1 MAAKTMLRMRELE
14 RATGVGRE
22 TIRYYIREGLLPQ
35 PERRGRNVALY
46 DESFV
51 ARIGLI
57 KDLQRT
63 RFLPLQLIKAVLD
76 SGALP
81 SAEQTDALMRL
92 DGRVFAAAR
101 EPAVWARTS
110 DVAARTG
117 ASAADIRAL
126 ADAGA
131 IAPIVRDGEEVLGPE
146 DAEIVECWAAMRAA
160 GYSDDLGF
168 SPANLRVHSGMV
180 DVLVQEELRMFTR
193 GTAREVDAEAS
204 ARMAEAGVEQVG
216 RIVALMRRKKILD
229 AIAEAG
235 AAGTGYRRSGSRRA

>member
-1 MAAKTMLRMRELE
+1 MTAKRMLRMRELE

-76 SGALP
+76 SGVVP
-81 SAEQTDALMRL
+81 SPEQTDALMRL
-92 DGRVFAAAR
+92 DGRVFAATP

-110 DVAARTG
+110 HVAARTG

-126 ADAGA
+126 TDAGA
-131 IAPIVRDGEEVLGPE
+131 IEPVVLDGEEVLGPE
-146 DAEIVECWAAMRAA
+146 DAEIVERWAALRAA
-160 GYSDDLGF
+160 GYSDELGF
-168 SPANLRVHSGMV
+168 SPATLRVHAGMV
-180 DVLVQEELRMFTR
+180 DVLVQEELRTFTR
-193 GTAREVDAEAS
+193 GTGSKVDAETS
-204 ARMAEAGVEQVG
+204 ARMAEVGVDQVG
-216 RIVALMRRKKILD
+216 RMIALMRRRKILQ

-235 AAGTGYRRSGSRRA
+235 AASTESRRRGARRA